1 MLTVLSAAATG
12 ALLVG
17 AGWTIDPPPPP
28 PPQAARVKEAKL
40 GKVSVLR
47 FFLVDMLAKNS
58 LIIEKRKVENNK
70 NFLPFSES
78 LIGNFCDRLQQ
89 VIENGFFTTHN
100 ISLGNHTWKNLDVFS
115 K

>member
-70 NFLPFSES
+70 NLLPFSES

-89 VIENGFFTTHN
+89 IIEN
-100 ISLGNHTWKNLDVFS
+100 
-115 K
+115 